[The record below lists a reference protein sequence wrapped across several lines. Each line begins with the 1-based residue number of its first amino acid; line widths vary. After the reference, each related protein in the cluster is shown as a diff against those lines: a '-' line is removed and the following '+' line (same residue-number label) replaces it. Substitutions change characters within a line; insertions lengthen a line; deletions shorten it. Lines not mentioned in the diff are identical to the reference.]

1 MIRRMLIAIAA
12 SVVLISFA
20 RAEDLT
26 ATIKSVDADNHKI
39 TVTVNGDE
47 KTMKVSDD
55 AEIYT
60 QTKGKKN
67 KPGPKQPIAGGLS
80 GLKIGTE
87 VSLVTFK
94 SGDDDIVSSIGID
107 PTKRAKK

>member
-1 MIRRMLIAIAA
+1 MIRRTIIAVAVT
-12 SVVLISFA
+12 VVLAAFA
-20 RAEDLT
+20 RAEELT

-39 TVTVNGDE
+39 TVAINGDE
-47 KTMKVSDD
+47 KTMMVSQD

-67 KPGPKQPIAGGLS
+67 KPGPKQPLAGGLKD
-80 GLKIGTE
+80 LKIGTE
-87 VSLVTFK
+87 VTLVTFK
-94 SGDDDIVSSIGID
+94 SGDAEVVSSIAID

>member
-1 MIRRMLIAIAA
+1 MLIAAA
-12 SVVLISFA
+12 ATIFLVGSA
-20 RAEDLT
+20 RAEELT

-39 TVTVNGDE
+39 TVTINGDE

-80 GLKIGTE
+80 GLKVGTE

-94 SGDDDIVSSIGID
+94 SGDDDIVSSIGVD
-107 PTKRAKK
+107 PTKRPKK